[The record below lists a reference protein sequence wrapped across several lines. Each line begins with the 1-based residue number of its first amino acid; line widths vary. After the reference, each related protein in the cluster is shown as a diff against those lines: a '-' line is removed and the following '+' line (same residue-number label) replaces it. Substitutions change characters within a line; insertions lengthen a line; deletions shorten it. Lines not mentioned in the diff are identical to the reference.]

1 MVVTVIEIRIL
12 FNSRCFHTNVDAN
25 ESSSSESE
33 KVNTN
38 DDGTSANGEQNK
50 LRLP

>member
-12 FNSRCFHTNVDAN
+12 FNNRCFHTNVDAN
-25 ESSSSESE
+25 ERSSSESE
-33 KVNTN
+33 KVNSN
-38 DDGTSANGEQNK
+38 DNGASANGELNK